1 MDAMWSC
8 TFLCRFIAFESTL
21 WSKIINNTYR
31 KEIERAERSK
41 EERRDI
47 EATIHNGIMKHREVV
62 VERGTTSE
70 GGFGIKE
77 RIQSIDALTCAAQN

>member
-1 MDAMWSC
+1 MI
-8 TFLCRFIAFESTL
+8 TFLL
-21 WSKIINNTYR
+21 VKIINNTYR

-47 EATIHNGIMKHREVV
+47 EATIHNGVVEHREAV
-62 VERGTTSE
+62 VEGGTASE

-77 RIQSIDALTCAAQN
+77 RIQSIDALTCAARN